1 MARTDSLQGGDP
13 LGYRGVDLRL
23 ARFARFFI
31 RYKVVGILFQVTVAA
46 LCLWAIAGMQLRD
59 DPNAWPP
66 ANDPFVRLNARI
78 TELFG
83 GGDSVSIEV
92 VADRGSIYS
101 VDNLSTIKH
110 ITHDLYLVKGVI
122 PYTVR
127 SLATLDSEKYAF
139 LNGADADATMLI
151 TPLMPQYPRS
161 PADAKAIE
169 AAARDNPLLNGVLVS
184 KDGKASLIVASFRS
198 EQPKGTRVQV
208 DTTEPI
214 AIYRAVSQITQRYER
229 PGITIRAAGTPILI
243 GWVNSVGL
251 RYVGLAFAAF
261 ILTIAAILW
270 YGFRTLSG
278 VLLPLR
284 VALLGA
290 LMGFG
295 LYRLFFGATLYSAAA
310 LLAPF
315 IVVAAGACHSVQFLS
330 RFFFEEYPRLQNAE
344 DVIVSTF
351 VSRLRPMLVSLLCD
365 VIPFAVMAFI
375 PFENVRALGL
385 VTALG
390 LLSLT
395 LDEFLMML
403 PALSSITLAELKS
416 TGARVKLTK
425 HGSFDRFLAAGVRVL
440 IGNREVAAG
449 VIILFAFITGCMGL
463 VVARAPVGQNNTFA
477 IHNYLTHSWT
487 ESNIYQMEKEITTR
501 FGGVY
506 PMIVLVEAT
515 HQHEKV
521 LETPSVLRAVDALA
535 GYMRTLP
542 NVGTVSDLAFPL
554 KLRHQFVNGDDPK
567 YFVVPETHQ
576 SLGEAVMGMSNEEPG
591 VFDWLFSEDYSAT
604 VIIAYVNDTDPRVVS
619 RLMASTTSEADALFA
634 GSPVRVSV
642 AGGAVGIAQAFN
654 RNIRYWLVVSV
665 VLGLLGT
672 ALLAVPAIGSVTL
685 ALLLLVPLAMGS
697 IIALGIMVLCGIELN
712 SNTVAALA
720 IASGVGIDSEVYLLF
735 RVREEYQTLGDFK
748 EALIDAYVNIRR
760 ALVVSNGALI
770 LGCMILAPVPLYIGY
785 VGFGMGVVLL
795 VCFLMSAI
803 LSPILWSWFGRRTVA
818 GAVRPS
824 DIEPVGPKYPV
835 GSLSGDTQSPI

>member
-1 MARTDSLQGGDP
+1 MRHKAAGLS
-13 LGYRGVDLRL
+13 
-23 ARFARFFI
+23 
-31 RYKVVGILFQVTVAA
+31 FQIVVAA
-46 LCLWAIAGMQLRD
+46 ICLWAVAGLHLRD

-66 ANDPFVRLNARI
+66 ATDPFVKLNGKI
-78 TELFG
+78 TQLFG
-83 GGDSVSIEV
+83 GGDSVSIEI
-92 VADRGSIYS
+92 VADRGSIYT

-151 TPLMPQYPRS
+151 TPLMPQFPKTA
-161 PADAKAIE
+161 ADAKEIE
-169 AAARDNPLLNGVLVS
+169 AGARDNPLLNGVLVS
-184 KDGKASLIVASFRS
+184 KDGKASLIMASFRS
-198 EQPKGTRVQV
+198 EQPKGARVEV
-208 DTTEPI
+208 DITEPI
-214 AIYRAVSQITQRYER
+214 AIYHAVSQIIQKYER

-251 RYVGLAFAAF
+251 RFVALAFAAF

-270 YGFRTLSG
+270 YGFRTFSG

-295 LYRLFFGATLYSAAA
+295 LYRLFFGATLFSAAA

-344 DVIVSTF
+344 DAIVSTF

-375 PFENVRALGL
+375 PFENVRALGI

-395 LDEFLMML
+395 LDEFLMMI
-403 PALSSITLAELKS
+403 PALSSIALSELKR
-416 TGARVKLTK
+416 TGARIKLEK
-425 HGSFDRFLAAGVRVL
+425 HGSFDRFLAASVREL
-440 IGNREVAAG
+440 ISNRTVGAG
-449 VIILFAFITGCMGL
+449 VIILFAALTGGL
-463 VVARAPVGQNNTFA
+463 GWVVAKAPVGQNNTFA
-477 IHNYLTHSWT
+477 IHNYLTHSWNR
-487 ESNIYQMEKEITTR
+487 SNIYQMEKEITTR

-506 PMIVLVEAT
+506 PMIVLAEARRE
-515 HQHEKV
+515 HDKV
-521 LETPSVLRAVDALA
+521 LETPAVLRAVDSLA
-535 GYMRTLP
+535 AYLRALP

-567 YFVVPETHQ
+567 FFVVQDTHQ
-576 SLGEAVMGMSNEEPG
+576 SLGEAIMGMSNEEPG
-591 VFDWLFSEDYSAT
+591 VFDWLFNEDYSAT
-604 VIIAYVNDTDPRVVS
+604 VVIAYVSTTDPRVVS
-619 RLMASTTSEADALFA
+619 RLMADTTRRADALFA
-634 GSPVRVSV
+634 GLPVTVSV

-654 RNIRYWLVVSV
+654 RNIKYWMAVSV
-665 VLGLLGT
+665 ALGLVGT
-672 ALLAVPAIGSVTL
+672 ALLAIPAIGSISL

-697 IIALGIMVLCGIELN
+697 VIALGIMVLCGIELN

-735 RVREEYQTLGDFK
+735 RVREEYRTLGDFK
-748 EALIDAYVNIRR
+748 ESLIRAYVNIRR

-770 LGCMILAPVPLYIGY
+770 FGCMILAPVPLYIGY

-803 LSPILWSWFGRRTVA
+803 LSPILWSWFGRRAVA
-818 GAVRPS
+818 GPSVEKPALVAAEAVQRTRPS
-824 DIEPVGPKYPV
+824 SASV
-835 GSLSGDTQSPI
+835 S

>member
-270 YGFRTLSG
+270 YGFRTLSD

-390 LLSLT
+390 LL
-395 LDEFLMML
+395 
-403 PALSSITLAELKS
+403 
-416 TGARVKLTK
+416 
-425 HGSFDRFLAAGVRVL
+425 
-440 IGNREVAAG
+440 
-449 VIILFAFITGCMGL
+449 
-463 VVARAPVGQNNTFA
+463 
-477 IHNYLTHSWT
+477 
-487 ESNIYQMEKEITTR
+487 
-501 FGGVY
+501 
-506 PMIVLVEAT
+506 
-515 HQHEKV
+515 
-521 LETPSVLRAVDALA
+521 
-535 GYMRTLP
+535 
-542 NVGTVSDLAFPL
+542 
-554 KLRHQFVNGDDPK
+554 
-567 YFVVPETHQ
+567 
-576 SLGEAVMGMSNEEPG
+576 
-591 VFDWLFSEDYSAT
+591 
-604 VIIAYVNDTDPRVVS
+604 
-619 RLMASTTSEADALFA
+619 
-634 GSPVRVSV
+634 
-642 AGGAVGIAQAFN
+642 
-654 RNIRYWLVVSV
+654 
-665 VLGLLGT
+665 
-672 ALLAVPAIGSVTL
+672 
-685 ALLLLVPLAMGS
+685 
-697 IIALGIMVLCGIELN
+697 
-712 SNTVAALA
+712 
-720 IASGVGIDSEVYLLF
+720 
-735 RVREEYQTLGDFK
+735 
-748 EALIDAYVNIRR
+748 
-760 ALVVSNGALI
+760 
-770 LGCMILAPVPLYIGY
+770 
-785 VGFGMGVVLL
+785 
-795 VCFLMSAI
+795 
-803 LSPILWSWFGRRTVA
+803 
-818 GAVRPS
+818 
-824 DIEPVGPKYPV
+824 
-835 GSLSGDTQSPI
+835 